1 MRYFKSPTSSELA
14 PPPKRRIPPLEQTD
28 EPPRVVEN
36 EQVDVEREV
45 PLGENEPIEQI
56 PRDRP
61 DPAFE
66 E

>member
-1 MRYFKSPTSSELA
+1 MRHSNPGIAELT
-14 PPPKRRIPPLEQTD
+14 PPPKRPTPPSEQTD
-28 EPPRVVEN
+28 EPPRVVES

-45 PLGENEPIEQI
+45 PLGENEPVEQN

-61 DPAFE
+61 DPTFE